1 MSVKIH
7 DNSKEVSDNIK
18 AALLRG
24 LETCGL
30 VAEGYAKKLAPVG
43 TPESTGIPGY
53 IGGLLR
59 GSITHALS
67 GKQPSISTYQDNAG
81 TRRGSYSGTAPEES
95 GANKSAVYIGT
106 NVEYAPYVCLGT
118 IHMNAQPFLK
128 PAVNDHKDEYRKIL
142 ENSLKN
148 G

>member
-1 MSVKIH
+1 MSIEIH
-7 DNSKEVSDNIK
+7 DNSEEIANDIK
-18 AALLRG
+18 SALLRG

-30 VAEGYAKKLAPVG
+30 VAEGYAKKLAPVD
-43 TPESTGIPGY
+43 TGN
-53 IGGLLR
+53 LR
-59 GSITHALS
+59 NSITHDVDDGGPA
-67 GKQPSISTYQDNAG
+67 A
-81 TRRGSYSGTAPEES
+81 
-95 GANKSAVYIGT
+95 YIGT

-118 IHMNAQPFLK
+118 IHMKAQPFLK

>member
-1 MSVKIH
+1 MNIQFT

-30 VAEGYAKKLAPVG
+30 VAEGYAKKLAPVD
-43 TPESTGIPGY
+43 TGN
-53 IGGLLR
+53 LR
-59 GSITHALS
+59 NSITHEVDDGEPA
-67 GKQPSISTYQDNAG
+67 A
-81 TRRGSYSGTAPEES
+81 
-95 GANKSAVYIGT
+95 YIGT

-118 IHMNAQPFLK
+118 IHMKAQPFLK
-128 PAVNDHKDEYRKIL
+128 PAVADHANEFRKIF
-142 ENSLKN
+142 ENEMKN

>member
-1 MSVKIH
+1 MAVEIQ
-7 DNSKEVSDNIK
+7 DNSKEISENIK
-18 AALLRG
+18 SALLRG
-24 LETCGL
+24 LEKCGL
-30 VAEGYAKKLAPVG
+30 TAERFAKKLAPYD
-43 TPESTGIPGY
+43 TGN
-53 IGGLLR
+53 LR
-59 GSITHALS
+59 NSITHEVDD
-67 GKQPSISTYQDNAG
+67 GEP
-81 TRRGSYSGTAPEES
+81 
-95 GANKSAVYIGT
+95 AVYIGT

>member
-1 MSVKIH
+1 MNVQFT

-67 GKQPSISTYQDNAG
+67 GKQTAISNYQDNAG

-95 GANKSAVYIGT
+95 DSNKCAVYIGT

-118 IHMNAQPFLK
+118 IHTKAQPFLK

>member
-1 MSVKIH
+1 MGVEIH
-7 DNSKEVSDNIK
+7 DNSKEVSEDIK

-24 LETCGL
+24 MEKCGL
-30 VAEGYAKKLAPVG
+30 TAERFAKKLAPYD
-43 TPESTGIPGY
+43 TGN
-53 IGGLLR
+53 LR
-59 GSITHALS
+59 NSITHEVDD
-67 GKQPSISTYQDNAG
+67 GEP
-81 TRRGSYSGTAPEES
+81 
-95 GANKSAVYIGT
+95 AVYIGT

-118 IHMNAQPFLK
+118 IHMDAQPFLK

>member
-1 MSVKIH
+1 MSVTIQDH
-7 DNSKEVSDNIK
+7 SAEVSADIK
-18 AALLRG
+18 SALLRG

-67 GKQPSISTYQDNAG
+67 GKQPAISTYQDNAG
-81 TRRGSYSGTAPEES
+81 TRRGSYSGTAPEE
-95 GANKSAVYIGT
+95 GDANKIAVYIGT
-106 NVEYAPYVCLGT
+106 NVEYAPYQELGT
-118 IHMNAQPFLK
+118 IHMAAQPFLK
-128 PAVNDHKDEYRKIL
+128 PAVADHANTYRRIFEK
-142 ENSLKN
+142 ELKN

>member
-1 MSVKIH
+1 MSVEIH

-67 GKQPSISTYQDNAG
+67 GKQPAISNYQDNAG

-95 GANKSAVYIGT
+95 DSNKSAVYIGT

-118 IHMNAQPFLK
+118 INMKAQPFLK